1 MFEDFD
7 FEEESEDIE
16 FLVVDDDKKYALDE
30 NIVSGENYT
39 SGFVNKDIYNLLIL
53 VEDDLG
59 DESLFEFYTTESSV
73 DSLSIRDLML
83 EKEYITDQSL
93 TLEEKLL
100 MLSDISTSELSEL
113 LKDSGID
120 ASGKREKLL
129 KIASENISS
138 ITFGNE
144 YQITPKGEKFL
155 KDFEWIDIYD
165 DCLECFEFE
174 DFYKYLNNLETDKSD
189 VEMGLDYVNAHIQN
203 AKKKESFLYLAICYV
218 AQAFLY
224 EFIDDIQALNSRI
237 KLFILSLNPVYD
249 YDEVYE
255 DYLLFE
261 SNVKEI
267 RLLLKETPVDLKDLF
282 DAEWDNQDCDNTFI
296 SKKDGF
302 QLLDDLIS
310 RKRDSQ
316 DFTTEYYETY
326 LCEDLKDEE
335 IIKIREQL
343 MEMVSSFC
351 DICLTDDYKELCIR
365 LVKKLIRTE
374 KDNLK
379 NDKVN
384 SWAGAV
390 VYDIAKCNNI
400 LQKSEIVYTSIDE
413 ICNFFNVEKE
423 DILNKADYI
432 INKFDRFD
440 FDEEF
445 SLSSIEHLNA
455 MNFDDP
461 MEEFFTN
468 VFAMAEEGD
477 LNQAM
482 NMLDLIPEDNPE
494 YGRALFFKSILMSEH
509 GYEEEGLDFLRQS
522 MEYELERNP
531 EKFLENEDE
540 EDIDFSNPQ
549 ELYDEIQLS
558 CMMNEFDKSLMYCD
572 ALLDLIPD
580 SEDALFYKTISL
592 VSLNKLDEGLET
604 INKCIYLN
612 PYSNSYLNMKGTIL
626 SDLDRFDEAHE
637 CFDKALEL
645 EPDDTVVLVN
655 KANSYIQSGDGDKVV
670 ECYDKAIEVD
680 PSMMDA
686 VLGKT
691 NYYLGIKDAESAQKC
706 MDMADQVDKNDMVY
720 LTTYGETLFAQEKFN
735 EAIECWDKCLDID
748 SDFALAW
755 ILKSFA
761 YSALND
767 EKMFDLC
774 ITRAAEI
781 DPLILLT
788 LDEFMNEL
796 D

>member
-224 EFIDDIQALNSRI
+224 EFIDDVQALNSRI

-365 LVKKLIRTE
+365 LVKKLIKTE

-522 MEYELERNP
+522 MEYELGKNP
-531 EKFLENEDE
+531 EEFLEDEDE
-540 EDIDFSNPQ
+540 EDIDFSNPR